1 MDETRVRMKPESGKE
16 KLLMETVGKSFTR
29 VDARGKVT
37 GEAKYTNDLM
47 PKDALWAK
55 VVRST
60 IANGVVK
67 AIDISEAEKVP
78 GVVKIVTC
86 FDVPDIQFPTAG
98 HPWSVEAAHQDVP
111 DRKLL
116 NTRVRQWG
124 DEIAAVVAK
133 DNVAAE
139 RAARLIK
146 VEYEEYEP
154 IVTIEEALA
163 EGATPLHPDIRK
175 DNIFIHTSFRTSPD
189 FDYDKAK
196 KRAIEEY
203 GEENLIEVSETLRTP
218 RISHCHI
225 EVCTSW
231 AYVDTNGKVT
241 VVASTQIP
249 HIMRRVIAQALG
261 WPVGKVRVIKP
272 YIGGGFGNKQDV
284 IDEPLNAYLSIVCG
298 GRCVC
303 LELSREECVSQT
315 RTRHACKGVLRG
327 LATKDGKLLARE
339 GDIYTN
345 KGAYASHGHAITAGI
360 TTNFKDI
367 MHDEYGCRSD
377 GYSVYTSSA
386 VAGAMRAYG
395 VPQAAFL
402 ADCLTDDLCAK
413 GGFDPL
419 KFRMDNCVP
428 PGFVASNGIT
438 YYSYSLKEC
447 MKRGAEFIHWDEK
460 RREYA
465 NQTGPVRHGVG
476 MSIFMY
482 KVGVYPISLETSS
495 ARMILNQDG
504 SIQVEL
510 SATEIGQ
517 GADTVFSQMAAETT
531 GITMDKVYIIS
542 TQDTDVA
549 PFDTGAYASRQSFVT
564 GKAVK
569 KCALEL
575 RARILDYAS
584 YMLGRPAEELMIW
597 QNNICEKIHTGD
609 AAERTLH
616 GDGTLQGDGPE
627 ASACAAGTGTG
638 NQAAGEAAENSAEAN
653 ARKLAFG
660 GSYIDNTR
668 NDGSKGESAKYSA
681 WLDGEVKEYDIHDL
695 PNGEAA
701 ILRDTGVEKDVKPG
715 KVLLSMQELAM
726 NAFYSL
732 DRSEHITAEVTNHC
746 KENTFAS
753 GCCFVDLEVDMP
765 LGKVKINNIINVHD
779 SGTLLNPKLAEAQ
792 VHGGM
797 SMGIGYALTE
807 ELLYDKTGRP
817 LNANLLDFKIPTA
830 MDVPELHVEF
840 LEMDDPMGP
849 YGNKALGEP
858 PAIPVA
864 PAIRNA
870 ILNATGVSMK
880 EIPMTQ
886 QKLVAAFQEAG
897 LI

>member
-1 MDETRVRMKPESGKE
+1 MEGKPC
-16 KLLMETVGKSFTR
+16 METVGKSFTR

-37 GEAKYTNDLM
+37 GEAKYSNDLM
-47 PKDALWAK
+47 PKDCLQAK
-55 VVRST
+55 IVRSE
-60 IANGVVK
+60 IANGLVK
-67 AIDISEAEKVP
+67 SIDISEAEKVP

-116 NTRVRQWG
+116 NARVRQWG
-124 DEIAAVVAK
+124 DEIAAVVAT

-139 RAARLIK
+139 RAARLVK
-146 VEYEEYEP
+146 VVYEEYDP
-154 IVTIEEALA
+154 IPTIEEALA
-163 EGATPLHPDIRK
+163 PGATPLHPDIRK
-175 DNIFIHTSFRTSPD
+175 DNIFVHTSFRTSPD

-196 KRAIEEY
+196 ERAIEEY
-203 GEENLIEVSETLRTP
+203 GEENLIEVEGTYRTP

-241 VVASTQIP
+241 VISSTQIP
-249 HIMRRVIAQALG
+249 HITRRVISQALG
-261 WPVGKVRVIKP
+261 WPVGRVRVIKP

-284 IDEPLNAYLSIVCG
+284 LQEPLNAFLSIACG

-303 LELSREECVSQT
+303 LELSREECISQT
-315 RTRHACKGVLRG
+315 RTRHAAKGVLRG

-367 MHDEYGCRSD
+367 MHDAYGCRSD
-377 GYSVYTSSA
+377 GYSVYTTSA
-386 VAGAMRAYG
+386 VSGAMRAYG
-395 VPQAAFL
+395 VPQAAFF
-402 ADCLTDDLCAK
+402 ADSLTDDICYK

-465 NQTGPVRHGVG
+465 NQTGPVRRGVG
-476 MSIFMY
+476 MGIFMY
-482 KVGVYPISLETSS
+482 KVGVHPISLETSS

-517 GADTVFSQMAAETT
+517 GADTVFSQMASETT
-531 GITMDKVYIIS
+531 GITMDNVYIIS

-584 YMLGRPAEELMIW
+584 YMLDRPAEELMIW
-597 QNNICEKIHTGD
+597 QNNICEKIHTGTE
-609 AAERTLH
+609 AQAHARSE
-616 GDGTLQGDGPE
+616 GADGNPAVQNT
-627 ASACAAGTGTG
+627 
-638 NQAAGEAAENSAEAN
+638 
-653 ARKLAFG
+653 RKLALG
-660 GSYIDNTR
+660 GSYIDNSR
-668 NDGSKGESAKYSA
+668 NDGSAGESAKYSA

-715 KVLLSMQELAM
+715 KVLLSMKDLAM

-807 ELLYDKTGRP
+807 ELLYNDQGRP

-830 MDVPELHVEF
+830 MDCPDYHVEF

-870 ILNATGVSMK
+870 ILHATGVSMK

-886 QKLVAAFQEAG
+886 QKLVAAFKEAG

>member
-1 MDETRVRMKPESGKE
+1 
-16 KLLMETVGKSFTR
+16 METVGKSFTR

-37 GEAKYTNDLM
+37 GEAKYSNDLM
-47 PKDALWAK
+47 PKDCLQAK
-55 VVRST
+55 IVRST
-60 IANGVVK
+60 IANGRVT
-67 AIDISEAEKVP
+67 AIDISEAQKVP

-116 NTRVRQWG
+116 NARVRQWG
-124 DEIAAVVAK
+124 DEIAAVVAT

-139 RAARLIK
+139 RAARLVK
-146 VEYEEYEP
+146 VEYEEYDP
-154 IVTIEEALA
+154 IPTIEEALA
-163 EGATPLHPDIRK
+163 PGATPLHPDIRK
-175 DNIFIHTSFRTSPD
+175 DNIFVHTSFKTSPD
-189 FDYDKAK
+189 FDYEKAK
-196 KRAIEEY
+196 QQAIEEY
-203 GEENLIEVSETLRTP
+203 GEENLIEVEGTYRTP

-241 VVASTQIP
+241 VISSTQIP
-249 HIMRRVIAQALG
+249 HITRRVISQALG
-261 WPVGKVRVIKP
+261 WPVGRVRVIKP

-284 IDEPLNAYLSIVCG
+284 LQEPLNAFLSIACG

-303 LELSREECVSQT
+303 LELSREECISQT
-315 RTRHACKGVLRG
+315 RTRHAAKGVLRG

-345 KGAYASHGHAITAGI
+345 KGAYASHGHAITAGM

-367 MHDEYGCRSD
+367 MHDAYGCRAD
-377 GYSVYTSSA
+377 GYSVYTTSA
-386 VAGAMRAYG
+386 VSGAMRAYG
-395 VPQAAFL
+395 VPQAAFF
-402 ADCLTDDLCAK
+402 ADSLTDDICYK

-419 KFRMDNCVP
+419 KFRMENCVP

-460 RREYA
+460 RKEYA
-465 NQTGPVRHGVG
+465 NQTGPVRRGVG
-476 MSIFMY
+476 MGIFMY

-517 GADTVFSQMAAETT
+517 GADTVFSQMASETT
-531 GITMDKVYIIS
+531 GITMDNVYIIS

-584 YMLGRPAEELMIW
+584 YMLDRPAEELMIW
-597 QNNICEKIHTGD
+597 QNNICEKIHTQPKTKTCVRPEG
-609 AAERTLH
+609 AQEKPAE
-616 GDGTLQGDGPE
+616 Q
-627 ASACAAGTGTG
+627 
-638 NQAAGEAAENSAEAN
+638 N

-660 GSYIDNTR
+660 GAYIDNSQ
-668 NDGSKGESAKYSA
+668 NDGSAGESVKYSV
-681 WLDGEVKEYDIHDL
+681 WLDGAVKEYDIHDL

-715 KVLLSMQELAM
+715 KVLLSMKDLAM

-807 ELLYDKTGRP
+807 ELLYNDQGRP

-830 MDVPELHVEF
+830 MDCPDYHVEF

-870 ILNATGVSMK
+870 ILHATGVSMK

-886 QKLVAAFQEAG
+886 QKLVAAFKEAG

>member
-1 MDETRVRMKPESGKE
+1 MEGKPC
-16 KLLMETVGKSFTR
+16 METVGKSFTR

-37 GEAKYTNDLM
+37 GEAKYSNDLM
-47 PKDALWAK
+47 PKDCLQAK
-55 VVRST
+55 IVRSE
-60 IANGVVK
+60 IANGLVK
-67 AIDISEAEKVP
+67 SIDISEAEKVP

-116 NTRVRQWG
+116 NARVRQWG
-124 DEIAAVVAK
+124 DEIAAVVAT

-139 RAARLIK
+139 RAARLVK
-146 VEYEEYEP
+146 VVYEEYDP
-154 IVTIEEALA
+154 IPTIEEALA
-163 EGATPLHPDIRK
+163 PGATPLHPDIRK
-175 DNIFIHTSFRTSPD
+175 DNIFVHTSFRTSPD

-196 KRAIEEY
+196 ERAIEEY
-203 GEENLIEVSETLRTP
+203 GEENLIEVEGTYRTP

-241 VVASTQIP
+241 VISSTQIP
-249 HIMRRVIAQALG
+249 HITRRVISQALG
-261 WPVGKVRVIKP
+261 WPVGRVRVIKP

-284 IDEPLNAYLSIVCG
+284 LQEPLNAFLSIACG

-303 LELSREECVSQT
+303 LELSREECISQT
-315 RTRHACKGVLRG
+315 RTRHAAKGVLRG

-367 MHDEYGCRSD
+367 MHDAYGCRSD
-377 GYSVYTSSA
+377 GYSVYTTSA
-386 VAGAMRAYG
+386 VSGAMRAYG
-395 VPQAAFL
+395 VPQAAFF
-402 ADCLTDDLCAK
+402 ADSLTDDICYK

-465 NQTGPVRHGVG
+465 NQTGPVRRGVG
-476 MSIFMY
+476 MGIFMY
-482 KVGVYPISLETSS
+482 KVGVHPISLETSS

-517 GADTVFSQMAAETT
+517 GADTVFSQMASETT
-531 GITMDKVYIIS
+531 GITMDNVYIIS

-584 YMLGRPAEELMIW
+584 YMLERPAEELMIW
-597 QNNICEKIHTGD
+597 QNNICEKIHTQPKTKTCVRPEG
-609 AAERTLH
+609 AQEKPAE
-616 GDGTLQGDGPE
+616 Q
-627 ASACAAGTGTG
+627 
-638 NQAAGEAAENSAEAN
+638 N

-660 GSYIDNTR
+660 GAYIDNSQ
-668 NDGSKGESAKYSA
+668 NDGSAGESVKYSA
-681 WLDGEVKEYDIHDL
+681 WLDGAVKEYDIHDL

-701 ILRDTGVEKDVKPG
+701 ILRDTGVEKDIMPG
-715 KVLLSMQELAM
+715 KVLLSMKDLAM

-807 ELLYDKTGRP
+807 ELLYNEKGRP

-830 MDVPELHVEF
+830 MDCPDYHVEF

-870 ILNATGVSMK
+870 ILHATGVSMK

-886 QKLVAAFQEAG
+886 QKLVAAFKEAG

>member
-1 MDETRVRMKPESGKE
+1 
-16 KLLMETVGKSFTR
+16 METVGKSFTR

-37 GEAKYTNDLM
+37 GEAKYSNDLM
-47 PKDALWAK
+47 PKDCLQAK
-55 VVRST
+55 IVRSE
-60 IANGVVK
+60 IANGLVK
-67 AIDISEAEKVP
+67 SIDISEAEKVP

-116 NTRVRQWG
+116 NARVRQWG
-124 DEIAAVVAK
+124 DEIAAVVAT

-139 RAARLIK
+139 RAARLVK
-146 VEYEEYEP
+146 VEYEEYDP
-154 IVTIEEALA
+154 IPTIEEALA
-163 EGATPLHPDIRK
+163 PGATPLHPDIRK
-175 DNIFIHTSFRTSPD
+175 DNIFVHTSFKTSPD
-189 FDYDKAK
+189 FDYEKAK
-196 KRAIEEY
+196 QQAIEEY
-203 GEENLIEVSETLRTP
+203 GEENLIEVEGTYRTP

-241 VVASTQIP
+241 VISSTQIP
-249 HIMRRVIAQALG
+249 HITRRVISQALG
-261 WPVGKVRVIKP
+261 WPVGRVRVIKP

-284 IDEPLNAYLSIVCG
+284 LQEPLNAFLSIACG

-303 LELSREECVSQT
+303 LELSREECISQT
-315 RTRHACKGVLRG
+315 RTRHAAKGVLRG

-345 KGAYASHGHAITAGI
+345 KGAYASHGHAITAGM

-367 MHDEYGCRSD
+367 MHDAYGCRAD
-377 GYSVYTSSA
+377 GYSVYTTSA
-386 VAGAMRAYG
+386 VSGAMRAYG
-395 VPQAAFL
+395 VPQAAFF
-402 ADCLTDDLCAK
+402 ADSLTDDICYK

-419 KFRMDNCVP
+419 KFRMENCVP

-460 RREYA
+460 RKEYA
-465 NQTGPVRHGVG
+465 NQTGPVRRGVG
-476 MSIFMY
+476 MGIFMY

-517 GADTVFSQMAAETT
+517 GADTVFSQMASETT
-531 GITMDKVYIIS
+531 GITMDNVYIIS

-584 YMLGRPAEELMIW
+584 YMLDRPAEELMIW
-597 QNNICEKIHTGD
+597 QNNICEKIHTQPKTKTCVRPEGTQEKP
-609 AAERTLH
+609 AE
-616 GDGTLQGDGPE
+616 Q
-627 ASACAAGTGTG
+627 
-638 NQAAGEAAENSAEAN
+638 N

-660 GSYIDNTR
+660 GAYIDNSQ
-668 NDGSKGESAKYSA
+668 NDGSAGESAKYSA
-681 WLDGEVKEYDIHDL
+681 WLDGAVKEYDIHDL

-701 ILRDTGVEKDVKPG
+701 ILRDTGVEKDIIPG
-715 KVLLSMQELAM
+715 KVLLSMKDLAM

-807 ELLYDKTGRP
+807 ELLYNDQGRP

-830 MDVPELHVEF
+830 MDCPDYHVEF

-870 ILNATGVSMK
+870 ILHATGVSMK

-886 QKLVAAFQEAG
+886 QKLVAAFKEAG

>member
-1 MDETRVRMKPESGKE
+1 
-16 KLLMETVGKSFTR
+16 METVGKSFVR

-37 GEAKYTNDLM
+37 GEAKYSNDLV
-47 PKDALWAK
+47 PKDCLQAK
-55 VVRST
+55 IVRST
-60 IANGVVK
+60 IANGRVT
-67 AIDISEAEKVP
+67 AIDISEAQKVP

-116 NTRVRQWG
+116 NARVRQWG
-124 DEIAAVVAK
+124 DEIAAVVAT

-139 RAARLIK
+139 RAARLVK
-146 VEYEEYEP
+146 VEYEEYDP
-154 IVTIEEALA
+154 IPTIEEALA
-163 EGATPLHPDIRK
+163 PGATPLHPDIRK
-175 DNIFIHTSFRTSPD
+175 DNIFVHTSFKTSPN
-189 FDYDKAK
+189 FDYEKAK
-196 KRAIEEY
+196 QQAIEEY
-203 GEENLIEVSETLRTP
+203 GEENLIEVEGTYRTP

-241 VVASTQIP
+241 VISSTQIP
-249 HIMRRVIAQALG
+249 HITRRVISQALG
-261 WPVGKVRVIKP
+261 WPVGRVRVIKP

-284 IDEPLNAYLSIVCG
+284 LQEPLNAFLSIACG

-303 LELSREECVSQT
+303 LELSREECISQT
-315 RTRHACKGVLRG
+315 RTRHAAKGVLRG

-345 KGAYASHGHAITAGI
+345 KGAYASHGHAITAGM

-367 MHDEYGCRSD
+367 MHDAYGCRAD
-377 GYSVYTSSA
+377 GYSVYTTSA
-386 VAGAMRAYG
+386 VSGAMRAYG
-395 VPQAAFL
+395 VPQAAFF
-402 ADCLTDDLCAK
+402 ADSLTDDICYK

-419 KFRMDNCVP
+419 KFRMENCVP

-460 RREYA
+460 RKEYA
-465 NQTGPVRHGVG
+465 NQTGPVRRGVG
-476 MSIFMY
+476 MGIFMY

-504 SIQVEL
+504 SIQVKL

-517 GADTVFSQMAAETT
+517 GADTVFSQMASETT
-531 GITMDKVYIIS
+531 GITMDNVYIIS

-569 KCALEL
+569 KGALEL

-584 YMLGRPAEELMIW
+584 YMLDRPAEELMIW
-597 QNNICEKIHTGD
+597 QNNICEKIHTQPKTKTCVRPEGTQEKP
-609 AAERTLH
+609 AE
-616 GDGTLQGDGPE
+616 Q
-627 ASACAAGTGTG
+627 
-638 NQAAGEAAENSAEAN
+638 N

-660 GSYIDNTR
+660 GAYIDNSQ
-668 NDGSKGESAKYSA
+668 NDGSAGESVKYSA
-681 WLDGEVKEYDIHDL
+681 WLDGAVKEYDIHDL

-701 ILRDTGVEKDVKPG
+701 ILRDTGVEKDIIPG
-715 KVLLSMQELAM
+715 KVLLSMKDLAM

-807 ELLYDKTGRP
+807 ELLYNEKGRP

-830 MDVPELHVEF
+830 MDCPDYHVEF

-870 ILNATGVSMK
+870 ILHATGVSMK

-886 QKLVAAFQEAG
+886 QKLVAAFKEAG

>member
-1 MDETRVRMKPESGKE
+1 
-16 KLLMETVGKSFTR
+16 METVGKSFTR

-37 GEAKYTNDLM
+37 GEAKYSNDLM
-47 PKDALWAK
+47 PKDCLQAK
-55 VVRST
+55 IVRSE
-60 IANGVVK
+60 IANGLVK
-67 AIDISEAEKVP
+67 SIDISEAEKVP

-111 DRKLL
+111 DRKLI
-116 NTRVRQWG
+116 NARVRQWG
-124 DEIAAVVAK
+124 DEIAAVVAT

-139 RAARLIK
+139 RAARLVK
-146 VEYEEYEP
+146 VVYEEYDP
-154 IVTIEEALA
+154 IPTIEEALA
-163 EGATPLHPDIRK
+163 PGATPLHPDIRK
-175 DNIFIHTSFRTSPD
+175 DNIFVHTSFRTSPD

-196 KRAIEEY
+196 ERAIEEY
-203 GEENLIEVSETLRTP
+203 GEENLIEVEGTYRTP

-241 VVASTQIP
+241 VISSTQIP
-249 HIMRRVIAQALG
+249 HITRRVISQALG
-261 WPVGKVRVIKP
+261 WPVGRVRVIKP

-284 IDEPLNAYLSIVCG
+284 LQEPLNAFLSIACG

-303 LELSREECVSQT
+303 LELSREECISQT
-315 RTRHACKGVLRG
+315 RTRHAAKGVLRG

-367 MHDEYGCRSD
+367 MHDAYGCRSD
-377 GYSVYTSSA
+377 GYSVYTTSA
-386 VAGAMRAYG
+386 VSGAMRAYG
-395 VPQAAFL
+395 VPQAAFF
-402 ADCLTDDLCAK
+402 ADSLTDDICYK

-465 NQTGPVRHGVG
+465 NQTGPVRRGVG
-476 MSIFMY
+476 MGIFMY
-482 KVGVYPISLETSS
+482 KVGVHPISLETSS

-517 GADTVFSQMAAETT
+517 GADTVFSQMASETT
-531 GITMDKVYIIS
+531 GITMDNVYIIS

-584 YMLGRPAEELMIW
+584 YMLERPAEELMIW
-597 QNNICEKIHTGD
+597 QNNICEKIHTQPKTKTCVRPEG
-609 AAERTLH
+609 AQEKPAE
-616 GDGTLQGDGPE
+616 Q
-627 ASACAAGTGTG
+627 
-638 NQAAGEAAENSAEAN
+638 N

-660 GSYIDNTR
+660 GAYIDNSQ
-668 NDGSKGESAKYSA
+668 NDGSAGESVKYSA
-681 WLDGEVKEYDIHDL
+681 WLDGAVKEYDIHDL

-701 ILRDTGVEKDVKPG
+701 ILRDTGVEKDIMPG
-715 KVLLSMQELAM
+715 KVLLSMKDLAM

-807 ELLYDKTGRP
+807 ELLYNEKGRP

-830 MDVPELHVEF
+830 MDCPDYHVEF

-870 ILNATGVSMK
+870 ILHATGVSMK

-886 QKLVAAFQEAG
+886 QKLVAAFKEAG

>member
-1 MDETRVRMKPESGKE
+1 MEGKPC
-16 KLLMETVGKSFTR
+16 METVGKSFTR

-37 GEAKYTNDLM
+37 GEAKYSNDLM
-47 PKDALWAK
+47 PKDCLQAK
-55 VVRST
+55 IVRSE
-60 IANGVVK
+60 IANGLVK
-67 AIDISEAEKVP
+67 SIDISEAEKVP

-98 HPWSVEAAHQDVP
+98 HPWSVEAANQDVP

-116 NTRVRQWG
+116 NARVRQWG
-124 DEIAAVVAK
+124 DEIAAVVAT
-133 DNVAAE
+133 DNVAAG
-139 RAARLIK
+139 RAARLVK
-146 VEYEEYEP
+146 VVYEEYDP
-154 IVTIEEALA
+154 IPTIEEALA
-163 EGATPLHPDIRK
+163 PGATPLHPDIRK
-175 DNIFIHTSFRTSPD
+175 DNIFVHTSFRTSPD

-196 KRAIEEY
+196 ERAIEEY
-203 GEENLIEVSETLRTP
+203 GEENLIEVEGTYRTP

-241 VVASTQIP
+241 VISSTQIP
-249 HIMRRVIAQALG
+249 HITRRVISQALG
-261 WPVGKVRVIKP
+261 WPVGRVRVIKP

-284 IDEPLNAYLSIVCG
+284 LQEPLNAFLSIACG

-303 LELSREECVSQT
+303 LELSREECISQT
-315 RTRHACKGVLRG
+315 RTRHAAKGVLRG

-367 MHDEYGCRSD
+367 MHDAYGCRSD
-377 GYSVYTSSA
+377 GYSVYTTSA
-386 VAGAMRAYG
+386 VSGAMRAYG
-395 VPQAAFL
+395 VPQAAFF
-402 ADCLTDDLCAK
+402 ADSLTDDICYK

-465 NQTGPVRHGVG
+465 NQTGPVRRGVG
-476 MSIFMY
+476 MGIFMY
-482 KVGVYPISLETSS
+482 KVGVHPISLETSS

-517 GADTVFSQMAAETT
+517 GADTVFSQMASETT
-531 GITMDKVYIIS
+531 GITMDNVYIIS

-584 YMLGRPAEELMIW
+584 YMLERPAEELMIW
-597 QNNICEKIHTGD
+597 QNNICEKIHTQPKTKTCVRPEG
-609 AAERTLH
+609 AQEKPAE
-616 GDGTLQGDGPE
+616 Q
-627 ASACAAGTGTG
+627 
-638 NQAAGEAAENSAEAN
+638 N

-660 GSYIDNTR
+660 GAYIDNSQ
-668 NDGSKGESAKYSA
+668 NDGSAGESAKYSA
-681 WLDGEVKEYDIHDL
+681 WLDGAVKEYDIHDL

-701 ILRDTGVEKDVKPG
+701 ILRDTGVEKDIMPG
-715 KVLLSMQELAM
+715 KVLLSMKDLAM

-807 ELLYDKTGRP
+807 ELLYNEKGRP

-830 MDVPELHVEF
+830 MDCPDYHVEF

-870 ILNATGVSMK
+870 ILHATGVSMK

-886 QKLVAAFQEAG
+886 QKLVAAFKEAG

>member
-1 MDETRVRMKPESGKE
+1 
-16 KLLMETVGKSFTR
+16 METVGKSFTR

-37 GEAKYTNDLM
+37 GEAKYSNDLM
-47 PKDALWAK
+47 PKDCLQAK
-55 VVRST
+55 IVRSE
-60 IANGVVK
+60 IANGLVK
-67 AIDISEAEKVP
+67 SIDISEAEKVP

-116 NTRVRQWG
+116 NARVRQWG
-124 DEIAAVVAK
+124 DEIAAVVAT

-139 RAARLIK
+139 RAARLVK
-146 VEYEEYEP
+146 VVYEEYDP
-154 IVTIEEALA
+154 IPTIEEALA
-163 EGATPLHPDIRK
+163 PGATPLHPDIRK
-175 DNIFIHTSFRTSPD
+175 DNIFVHTSFRTSPD

-196 KRAIEEY
+196 ERAIEEY
-203 GEENLIEVSETLRTP
+203 GEENLIEVEGTYRTP

-241 VVASTQIP
+241 VISSTQIP
-249 HIMRRVIAQALG
+249 HITRRVISQALG
-261 WPVGKVRVIKP
+261 WPGGRVRVIKP

-284 IDEPLNAYLSIVCG
+284 LQEPLNAFLSIACG

-303 LELSREECVSQT
+303 LELSREECISQT
-315 RTRHACKGVLRG
+315 RTRHAAKGVLRG

-367 MHDEYGCRSD
+367 MHDAYGCRSD
-377 GYSVYTSSA
+377 GYSVYTTSA
-386 VAGAMRAYG
+386 VSGAMRAYG
-395 VPQAAFL
+395 VPQAAFF
-402 ADCLTDDLCAK
+402 ADSLTDDICYK

-465 NQTGPVRHGVG
+465 NQTGPVRRGVG
-476 MSIFMY
+476 MGIFMY
-482 KVGVYPISLETSS
+482 KVGVHPISLETSS

-517 GADTVFSQMAAETT
+517 GADTVFSQMASETT
-531 GITMDKVYIIS
+531 GITMDNVYIIS

-584 YMLGRPAEELMIW
+584 YMLERPAEELMIW
-597 QNNICEKIHTGD
+597 QNNICEKIHTQPKTKTCVRPEG
-609 AAERTLH
+609 AQEKPAE
-616 GDGTLQGDGPE
+616 Q
-627 ASACAAGTGTG
+627 
-638 NQAAGEAAENSAEAN
+638 N

-660 GSYIDNTR
+660 GAYIDNSQ
-668 NDGSKGESAKYSA
+668 NDGSAGESAKYSA
-681 WLDGEVKEYDIHDL
+681 WLDGAVKEYDIHDL

-701 ILRDTGVEKDVKPG
+701 ILRDTGVEKDIMPG
-715 KVLLSMQELAM
+715 KVLLSMKDLAM

-807 ELLYDKTGRP
+807 ELLYNEKGRP

-830 MDVPELHVEF
+830 MDCPDYHVEF

-870 ILNATGVSMK
+870 ILHATGVSMK

-886 QKLVAAFQEAG
+886 QKLVAAFKEAG

>member
-1 MDETRVRMKPESGKE
+1 
-16 KLLMETVGKSFTR
+16 METVGKSITR

-37 GEAKYTNDLM
+37 GEAKYTNDLI

-67 AIDISEAEKVP
+67 SIDTSEAEKVP
-78 GVVKIVTC
+78 GVVRIVTC

-124 DEIAAVVAK
+124 DEIAAIVAV
-133 DNVAAE
+133 DNVAAQ
-139 RAARLIK
+139 RAERLIK

-154 IVTIEEALA
+154 IVTVEEALA
-163 EGATPLHPDIRK
+163 PGATPLHPDIRK
-175 DNIFIHTSFRTSPD
+175 DNIFVHSSMKTSPD

-196 KRAIEEY
+196 ERAVAEY
-203 GEENLIEVSETLRTP
+203 GEENLIEVSDTYRTP

-284 IDEPLNAYLSIVCG
+284 LDEPLNAYLSIVCG

-315 RTRHACKGVLRG
+315 RTRHACKGVLRA

-345 KGAYASHGHAITAGI
+345 KGAYASHGHAITAGTATI
-360 TTNFKDI
+360 FKDI
-367 MHDEYGCRSD
+367 MHEEYGCRSD

-386 VAGAMRAYG
+386 VSGAMRAYG
-395 VPQAAFL
+395 VPQAIFL
-402 ADCLTDDLCAK
+402 ADCLTDDICFK

-419 KFRMDNCVP
+419 KFRMDNCVR
-428 PGFVASNGIT
+428 PGFVAANGIT

-447 MKRGAEFIHWDEK
+447 MKRGAEYIHWDEK

-465 NQTGPVRHGVG
+465 NQSGPIRHGVG

-482 KVGVYPISLETSS
+482 KAGVHPISLETSS

-517 GADTVFSQMAAETT
+517 GADTVFSQMASETT
-531 GITMDKVYIIS
+531 GITIDKVYIIS

-575 RARILDYAS
+575 RARILDYAA
-584 YMLGRPAEELMIW
+584 YMLDRPAGELMIW

-609 AAERTLH
+609 EAPSLS
-616 GDGTLQGDGPE
+616 PE
-627 ASACAAGTGTG
+627 GRQTDNPAVL
-638 NQAAGEAAENSAEAN
+638 N
-653 ARKLAFG
+653 ARKLALG
-660 GSYIDNTR
+660 GAYIDNTR
-668 NDGSKGESAKYSA
+668 NDGSKGESSKYTA
-681 WLDGEVKEYDIHDL
+681 WLDGDIKEYDIHDL

-715 KVLLSMQELAM
+715 KVLLSMQDLAM

-732 DRSEHITAEVTNHC
+732 DRSEHITAEVTNQC

-765 LGKVKINNIINVHD
+765 LGRVKVNNIINVHD

-797 SMGIGYALTE
+797 AMGLGYALTE
-807 ELLYDKTGRP
+807 ELLYNEKGRP

-830 MDVPELHVEF
+830 MDVPDLHVEF
-840 LEMDDPMGP
+840 LEMEDPMGP

-858 PAIPVA
+858 PVIPVA

>member
-1 MDETRVRMKPESGKE
+1 
-16 KLLMETVGKSFTR
+16 METVGKSFTR

-37 GEAKYTNDLM
+37 GEAKYSNDLM
-47 PKDALWAK
+47 PKDCLQAK
-55 VVRST
+55 IVRSE
-60 IANGVVK
+60 IANGLVK
-67 AIDISEAEKVP
+67 SIDISEAEKVP

-116 NTRVRQWG
+116 NARVRQWG
-124 DEIAAVVAK
+124 DEIAAVVAT

-139 RAARLIK
+139 RAARLVK
-146 VEYEEYEP
+146 VEYEEYDP
-154 IVTIEEALA
+154 IPTIEEALA
-163 EGATPLHPDIRK
+163 PGATPLHPDIRK
-175 DNIFIHTSFRTSPD
+175 DNIFVHTSFKTSPD
-189 FDYDKAK
+189 FDYEKAK
-196 KRAIEEY
+196 QQAIEEY
-203 GEENLIEVSETLRTP
+203 GEENLIEVEGTYRTP

-241 VVASTQIP
+241 VISSTQIP
-249 HIMRRVIAQALG
+249 HITRRVISQALG
-261 WPVGKVRVIKP
+261 WPVGRVRVIKP

-284 IDEPLNAYLSIVCG
+284 LQEPLNAFLSIACG

-303 LELSREECVSQT
+303 LELSREECISQT
-315 RTRHACKGVLRG
+315 RTRHAAKGVLRG

-345 KGAYASHGHAITAGI
+345 KGAYASHGHAITAGM

-367 MHDEYGCRSD
+367 MHDAYGCRAD
-377 GYSVYTSSA
+377 GYSVYTTSA
-386 VAGAMRAYG
+386 VSGAMRAYG
-395 VPQAAFL
+395 VPQAAFF
-402 ADCLTDDLCAK
+402 ADSLTDDICYK

-419 KFRMDNCVP
+419 KFRMENCVP

-460 RREYA
+460 RKEYA
-465 NQTGPVRHGVG
+465 NQTGPVRRGVG
-476 MSIFMY
+476 MGIFMY

-517 GADTVFSQMAAETT
+517 GADTVFSQMASETT
-531 GITMDKVYIIS
+531 GITMDNVYIIS

-584 YMLGRPAEELMIW
+584 YMLDRPAEELMIW
-597 QNNICEKIHTGD
+597 QNNICEKIHTQPKTKTCVRPEGTQEKP
-609 AAERTLH
+609 AE
-616 GDGTLQGDGPE
+616 Q
-627 ASACAAGTGTG
+627 
-638 NQAAGEAAENSAEAN
+638 N

-660 GSYIDNTR
+660 GAYIDNSQ
-668 NDGSKGESAKYSA
+668 NDGSAGESVKYSA
-681 WLDGEVKEYDIHDL
+681 WLDGAVKEYDIHDL

-701 ILRDTGVEKDVKPG
+701 ILRDTGVEKDIIPG
-715 KVLLSMQELAM
+715 KVLLSMKDLAM

-807 ELLYDKTGRP
+807 ELLYNEKGRP

-830 MDVPELHVEF
+830 MDCPDYHVEF

-870 ILNATGVSMK
+870 ILHATGVSMK

-886 QKLVAAFQEAG
+886 QKLVAAFKEAG

>member
-1 MDETRVRMKPESGKE
+1 
-16 KLLMETVGKSFTR
+16 METVGKSYKR
-29 VDARGKVT
+29 VDAWGKVS
-37 GEAKYTNDLM
+37 GEAKYANDLM
-47 PKDALWAK
+47 PKDCLQAK

-60 IANGVVK
+60 IANGLVK
-67 AIDISEAEKVP
+67 SIDISEAQKVP
-78 GVVKIVTC
+78 GVVKILTC
-86 FDVPDIQFPTAG
+86 FDAPDIQFPTAG

-124 DEIAAVVAK
+124 DEIAAIVAE

-139 RAARLIK
+139 RAARLVK

-154 IVTIEEALA
+154 IVTVEQALA
-163 EGATPLHPDIRK
+163 PEATVLHPDIRK
-175 DNIFIHTSFRTSPD
+175 DNVFAHNSFKTSPD
-189 FDYDKAK
+189 YDYEEAK
-196 KRAIEEY
+196 KKAVEKY
-203 GEENLIEVSETLRTP
+203 GEENLIEVSETYRTP
-218 RISHCHI
+218 RISHCHL

-241 VVASTQIP
+241 VVSSTQIP
-249 HIMRRVIAQALG
+249 HIMRRVISQALG
-261 WPVGKVRVIKP
+261 WPVGKIRVIKP

-284 IDEPLNAYLSIVCG
+284 IDEPLNAWLSIQCG
-298 GRCVC
+298 GRPVC
-303 LELSREECVSQT
+303 LELSREECVAMT
-315 RTRHACKGVLRG
+315 RTRHACKGVVRG

-339 GDIYTN
+339 ADIYTN
-345 KGAYASHGHAITAGI
+345 KGAYASHGHAITSGI

-367 MHDEYGCRSD
+367 FHDEYGCRAD
-377 GYSVYTSSA
+377 GYSVYTTSA
-386 VAGAMRAYG
+386 VSGAMRAYG

-402 ADCLTDDLCAK
+402 ADSLADDLCYK

-428 PGFVASNGIT
+428 PGFVASTGIT
-438 YYSYSLKEC
+438 YYTYSLKEC
-447 MKRGAEFIHWDEK
+447 MRRGAEYIHWDEK

-465 NQTGPVRHGVG
+465 NQTGPVRRGVG
-476 MSIFMY
+476 MSFFMY

-517 GADTVFSQMAAETT
+517 GADTVFSQMAAETL
-531 GITMDKVYIIS
+531 GFTMDRVYIIS

-549 PFDTGAYASRQSFVT
+549 PFDTGAYASRQSFVS

-569 KCALEL
+569 KCALKM

-584 YMLGRPAEELMIW
+584 YMLERPAEELMIW
-597 QNNICEKIHTGD
+597 QNNICEKIHIPGGVKEEADPYADFLD
-609 AAERTLH
+609 A
-616 GDGTLQGDGPE
+616 G
-627 ASACAAGTGTG
+627 
-638 NQAAGEAAENSAEAN
+638 
-653 ARKLAFG
+653 
-660 GSYIDNTR
+660 
-668 NDGSKGESAKYSA
+668 
-681 WLDGEVKEYDIHDL
+681 VKEYDIHDL

-715 KVLLSMQELAM
+715 KVLLSMKELSE

-732 DRSEHITAEVTNHC
+732 DRSEHITAEVTSHC

-765 LGKVKINNIINVHD
+765 LGQVKVNNIVNVHD
-779 SGTLLNPKLAEAQ
+779 SGTLLNPQLAEAQ

-797 SMGIGYALTE
+797 AMGLGYGLTE
-807 ELLYDKTGRP
+807 ELLYNEQGRP
-817 LNANLLDFKIPTA
+817 LNDNLLDFKIPTA
-830 MDVPELHVEF
+830 MDVPNLHVEF
-840 LEMDDPMGP
+840 VQMDDPMGP

-870 ILNATGVSMK
+870 ILHATGVSMK

-886 QKLVAAFQEAG
+886 QKLVAAFKEAG

>member
-1 MDETRVRMKPESGKE
+1 
-16 KLLMETVGKSFTR
+16 METVGKSFKR
-29 VDARGKVT
+29 VDAWGKVT
-37 GEAKYTNDLM
+37 GEAKYTNDMM
-47 PKDALWAK
+47 PKDCLQAK
-55 VVRST
+55 IVRAT
-60 IANGVVK
+60 IANGLVK
-67 AIDISEAEKVP
+67 SMDISEAEKVP

-98 HPWSVEAAHQDVP
+98 HPWSVEPAHQDTP

-124 DEIAAVVAK
+124 DEIAAVVAV

-163 EGATPLHPDIRK
+163 PGATPLHPDIRK
-175 DNIFIHTSFRTSPD
+175 DNVFVHSSFKTSPD
-189 FDYDKAK
+189 FDYEEAK
-196 KRAIEEY
+196 KRAIAEY
-203 GEENLIEVSETLRTP
+203 GEENLIEVSETYRTP
-218 RISHCHI
+218 RISHCHL

-249 HIMRRVIAQALG
+249 HIMRRVISQALG

-284 IDEPLNAYLSIVCG
+284 LDEPLNAYLTIACG
-298 GRCVC
+298 GRPVC
-303 LELSREECVSQT
+303 LELSREECISMT
-315 RTRHACKGVLRG
+315 RTRHAAKGVIRG

-345 KGAYASHGHAITAGI
+345 KGAYASHGHAVTGGMV
-360 TTNFKDI
+360 TNFKDI
-367 MHDEYGCRSD
+367 LHDEYGCRAD
-377 GYSVYTSSA
+377 GISVYTSSA
-386 VAGAMRAYG
+386 VSGAMRAYG
-395 VPQAAFL
+395 VPQGAFF
-402 ADCLTDDLCAK
+402 ADALVDDICHK

-419 KFRMDNCVP
+419 KFRMDNCVR
-428 PGFVASNGIT
+428 PGFVAANGIT

-447 MKRGAEFIHWDEK
+447 MRRGAEAIHWDEK

-465 NQTGPVRHGVG
+465 NQTGPVRRGVG
-476 MSIFMY
+476 MGIFMY
-482 KVGVYPISLETSS
+482 KVGVHPISLETSS

-517 GADTVFSQMAAETT
+517 GADTVFSQMASETT
-531 GITMDKVYIIS
+531 GITMDRVYIIS

-584 YMLGRPAEELMIW
+584 YMLDRPADELMIW
-597 QNNICEKIHTGD
+597 QNNICEKIHT
-609 AAERTLH
+609 AE
-616 GDGTLQGDGPE
+616 PVVKE
-627 ASACAAGTGTG
+627 SADR
-638 NQAAGEAAENSAEAN
+638 EKKPAELLKE
-653 ARKLAFG
+653 KLALNG
-660 GSYIDNTR
+660 AYIDNSR
-668 NDGSKGESAKYSA
+668 NDGSKGESAQYA
-681 WLDGEVKEYDIHDL
+681 DFLDGDIKEYDIHDL

-715 KVLLSMQELAM
+715 KVLLSMQDLAM

-732 DRSEHITAEVTNHC
+732 DRSEHITAEVTSHC

-753 GCCFVDLEVDMP
+753 GCAFVDLEVDMP
-765 LGKVKINNIINVHD
+765 LGKVKINKLVNVHD
-779 SGTLLNPKLAEAQ
+779 SGTLLNPQLAEAQ

-797 SMGIGYALTE
+797 AMGLGYALTE
-807 ELLYDKTGRP
+807 ELLYDAKGKP
-817 LNANLLDFKIPTA
+817 LNSNLLDFKIPTA
-830 MDVPELHVEF
+830 MDVPDLDVIF
-840 LEMDDPMGP
+840 LQMDDPMGP

-858 PAIPVA
+858 PVIPIA

-870 ILNATGVSMK
+870 ILHATGVSMK

-886 QKLVAAFQEAG
+886 QKLVAAFKEAN

>member
-1 MDETRVRMKPESGKE
+1 MRMES
-16 KLLMETVGKSFTR
+16 VGKSFKR

-47 PKDALWAK
+47 PKDCLQAK

-67 AIDISEAEKVP
+67 SIDISEAEKVP

-124 DEIAAVVAK
+124 DEIAAVVAV

-139 RAARLIK
+139 RAARLVR
-146 VEYEEYEP
+146 VEYEEYDP
-154 IVTIEEALA
+154 IVTVEEALA
-163 EGATPLHPDIRK
+163 PGATPLHPDIRK
-175 DNIFIHTSFRTSPD
+175 DNVFAHTSFKTSPD
-189 FDYDKAK
+189 FDYEKAK
-196 KRAIEEY
+196 ERAIEEY
-203 GEENLIEVSETLRTP
+203 GEENLIEISDVYRTP

-284 IDEPLNAYLSIVCG
+284 LDEPLNAYLSILCG

-315 RTRHACKGVLRG
+315 RTRHACKGVLKG
-327 LATKDGKLLARE
+327 LATKDGRLLARD
-339 GDIYTN
+339 GVLYTN
-345 KGAYASHGHAITAGI
+345 KGAYASHGHSVTAGTATI
-360 TTNFKDI
+360 FKDI
-367 MHDEYGCRSD
+367 MHEEYGCRSEA
-377 GYSVYTSSA
+377 YSVYTTSA
-386 VAGAMRAYG
+386 VSGAMRAYG
-395 VPQAAFL
+395 VPQAIFL
-402 ADCLTDDLCAK
+402 ADCLTDDICYR

-428 PGFVASNGIT
+428 PGFTASNGIT

-460 RREYA
+460 RKEYA

-517 GADTVFSQMAAETT
+517 GADTVFSQMASETT
-531 GITMDKVYIIS
+531 GITMDKVHIIS

-597 QNNICEKIHTGD
+597 QNNICEKIHTG
-609 AAERTLH
+609 
-616 GDGTLQGDGPE
+616 PV
-627 ASACAAGTGTG
+627 
-638 NQAAGEAAENSAEAN
+638 NSAAAPVLQDDGNAMVQN
-653 ARKLAFG
+653 ARKLALG
-660 GSYIDNTR
+660 GTYIDNSR

-701 ILRDTGVEKDVKPG
+701 ILRDTGVEKDIRPG
-715 KVLLSMQELAM
+715 EVLLSMQDLAM

-732 DRSEHITAEVTNHC
+732 ERSEHITAEVTNHC

-765 LGKVKINNIINVHD
+765 LGRVKINNIINVHD
-779 SGTLLNPKLAEAQ
+779 SGTLLNPELARAQ

-807 ELLYDKTGRP
+807 ELLYDKKGRP

-830 MDVPELHVEF
+830 MDMPELHVEF

-870 ILNATGVSMK
+870 ILHATGVSMK

-886 QKLVAAFQEAG
+886 QKLVAAFKEAG

>member
-1 MDETRVRMKPESGKE
+1 
-16 KLLMETVGKSFTR
+16 METVGKSFTR

-47 PKDALWAK
+47 PKDCLQAK

-60 IANGVVK
+60 IANGLVK
-67 AIDISEAEKVP
+67 SIDISEAEKVP

-124 DEIAAVVAK
+124 DEIAAVVAT

-139 RAARLIK
+139 RAARLVR
-146 VEYEEYEP
+146 VEYEEYDP
-154 IVTIEEALA
+154 IPTIEEALA
-163 EGATPLHPDIRK
+163 PGATPLHPDIRK
-175 DNIFIHTSFRTSPD
+175 DNIFVHTSFKTSPD

-196 KRAIEEY
+196 ERAVEEY
-203 GEENLIEVSETLRTP
+203 GEENLIEVEGTYRTP

-225 EVCTSW
+225 ELCTSW

-241 VVASTQIP
+241 VISSTQIP
-249 HIMRRVIAQALG
+249 HITRRVISQALG
-261 WPVGKVRVIKP
+261 WPVGRVRVIKP

-284 IDEPLNAYLSIVCG
+284 LDEPLNAYLSIVCG

-303 LELSREECVSQT
+303 LELSREECISQT
-315 RTRHACKGVLRG
+315 RTRHAAKGVLRA

-345 KGAYASHGHAITAGI
+345 KGAYASHGHAITGGI

-386 VAGAMRAYG
+386 VSGAMRAYG

-402 ADCLTDDLCAK
+402 ADALTDDICYK

-419 KFRMDNCVP
+419 KFRMENCVP

-465 NQTGPVRHGVG
+465 NQTGPVRRGVG

-517 GADTVFSQMAAETT
+517 GADTVFSQMASETT
-531 GITMDKVYIIS
+531 GITMDNVYIVS

-584 YMLGRPAEELMIW
+584 YMLGRDADELMIW
-597 QNNICEKIHTGD
+597 QNNICEKIHTQ
-609 AAERTLH
+609 
-616 GDGTLQGDGPE
+616 DGADTKAD
-627 ASACAAGTGTG
+627 ASAAAG
-638 NQAAGEAAENSAEAN
+638 GEENPAVLN

-660 GSYIDNTR
+660 GSYIDNSR
-668 NDGSKGESAKYSA
+668 NDGSAGESAKYSA
-681 WLDGEVKEYDIHDL
+681 WLDGKVKEYDIHDL

-715 KVLLSMQELAM
+715 EVLLSMKDLAM

-732 DRSEHITAEVTNHC
+732 DRSEHITAEVTNQC

-807 ELLYDKTGRP
+807 ELLYNEKGRP

-830 MDVPELHVEF
+830 MDCPDYHVEF

-870 ILNATGVSMK
+870 ILHATGVSMK

-886 QKLVAAFQEAG
+886 QKLVAAFKEAG

>member
-1 MDETRVRMKPESGKE
+1 
-16 KLLMETVGKSFTR
+16 METVGKSFKR
-29 VDARGKVT
+29 VDAWGKVT
-37 GEAKYTNDLM
+37 GEAKYTNDMM
-47 PKDALWAK
+47 PKDCLQAK
-55 VVRST
+55 IVRAT
-60 IANGVVK
+60 IANGLVK
-67 AIDISEAEKVP
+67 SMDISEAEKVP

-98 HPWSVEAAHQDVP
+98 HPWSVEPAHQDTP

-124 DEIAAVVAK
+124 DEIAAVVAV

-163 EGATPLHPDIRK
+163 PGATPLHPDIRK
-175 DNIFIHTSFRTSPD
+175 DNVFVHSSFKTSPD
-189 FDYDKAK
+189 FDYEEAK
-196 KRAIEEY
+196 KRAIAEY
-203 GEENLIEVSETLRTP
+203 GEENLIEVSETYRTP
-218 RISHCHI
+218 RISHCHL

-249 HIMRRVIAQALG
+249 HIMRRVISQALG

-284 IDEPLNAYLSIVCG
+284 LDEPLNAYLTIACG
-298 GRCVC
+298 GRPVC
-303 LELSREECVSQT
+303 LELSREECISMT
-315 RTRHACKGVLRG
+315 RTRHAAKGVVRG

-345 KGAYASHGHAITAGI
+345 KGAYASHGHAVTGGMV
-360 TTNFKDI
+360 TNFKDI
-367 MHDEYGCRSD
+367 LHDEYGCRAD
-377 GYSVYTSSA
+377 GISVYTSSA

-395 VPQAAFL
+395 VPQGAFF
-402 ADCLTDDLCAK
+402 ADALVDDICHK

-419 KFRMDNCVP
+419 KFRMDNCVR
-428 PGFVASNGIT
+428 PGFVAANGIT

-447 MKRGAEFIHWDEK
+447 MRRGAEAIHWDEK

-465 NQTGPVRHGVG
+465 NQTGPVRRGVG
-476 MSIFMY
+476 MGIFMY
-482 KVGVYPISLETSS
+482 KVGVHPISLETSS

-517 GADTVFSQMAAETT
+517 GADTVFSQMASETT
-531 GITMDKVYIIS
+531 GITMDRVYIIS

-584 YMLGRPAEELMIW
+584 YMLDRPADELMIW
-597 QNNICEKIHTGD
+597 QNNICEKIHT
-609 AAERTLH
+609 AE
-616 GDGTLQGDGPE
+616 PVVKE
-627 ASACAAGTGTG
+627 SADR
-638 NQAAGEAAENSAEAN
+638 EKKPAELLKE
-653 ARKLAFG
+653 KLALNG
-660 GSYIDNTR
+660 AYIDNSR
-668 NDGSKGESAKYSA
+668 NDGSKGESAKYSDF
-681 WLDGEVKEYDIHDL
+681 LDGDIKEYDIHDL

-715 KVLLSMQELAM
+715 KVLLSMQDLAM

-732 DRSEHITAEVTNHC
+732 DRSEHITAEVTSHC

-753 GCCFVDLEVDMP
+753 GCAFVDLEVDMP
-765 LGKVKINNIINVHD
+765 LGKVKINKLVNVHD
-779 SGTLLNPKLAEAQ
+779 SGTLLNPQLAEAQ

-797 SMGIGYALTE
+797 AMGLGYALTE
-807 ELLYDKTGRP
+807 ELLYDAKGKP
-817 LNANLLDFKIPTA
+817 LNSNLLDFKIPTA
-830 MDVPELHVEF
+830 MDVPDLDVIF
-840 LEMDDPMGP
+840 LQMDDPMGP

-858 PAIPVA
+858 PVIPIA

-870 ILNATGVSMK
+870 ILHATGVSMK

-886 QKLVAAFQEAG
+886 QKLVAAFKEAN

>member
-1 MDETRVRMKPESGKE
+1 
-16 KLLMETVGKSFTR
+16 METVGKSFVR

-37 GEAKYTNDLM
+37 GEAKYSNDLV
-47 PKDALWAK
+47 PKDCLQAK
-55 VVRST
+55 IVRST
-60 IANGVVK
+60 IANGRVT
-67 AIDISEAEKVP
+67 AIDISEAQKVP

-116 NTRVRQWG
+116 NARVRQWG
-124 DEIAAVVAK
+124 DEIAAVVAT

-139 RAARLIK
+139 RAARLVK
-146 VEYEEYEP
+146 VEYEEYDP
-154 IVTIEEALA
+154 IPTIEEALA
-163 EGATPLHPDIRK
+163 PGATPLHPDIRK
-175 DNIFIHTSFRTSPD
+175 DNIFVHTSFKTSPD
-189 FDYDKAK
+189 FDYEKAK
-196 KRAIEEY
+196 QQAIEEY
-203 GEENLIEVSETLRTP
+203 GEENLIEVEGTYRTP

-241 VVASTQIP
+241 VISSTQIP
-249 HIMRRVIAQALG
+249 HITRRVISQALG
-261 WPVGKVRVIKP
+261 WPVGRVRVIKP

-284 IDEPLNAYLSIVCG
+284 LQEPLNAFLSIACG

-303 LELSREECVSQT
+303 LELSREECISQT
-315 RTRHACKGVLRG
+315 RTRHAAKGVLRG

-345 KGAYASHGHAITAGI
+345 KGAYASHGHAITAGM

-367 MHDEYGCRSD
+367 MHDAYGCRAD
-377 GYSVYTSSA
+377 GYSVYTTSA
-386 VAGAMRAYG
+386 VSGAMRAYG
-395 VPQAAFL
+395 VPQAAFF
-402 ADCLTDDLCAK
+402 ADSLTDDICYK

-419 KFRMDNCVP
+419 KFRMENCVP

-460 RREYA
+460 RKEYA
-465 NQTGPVRHGVG
+465 NQTGPVRRGVG
-476 MSIFMY
+476 MGIFMY

-517 GADTVFSQMAAETT
+517 GADTVFSQMASETT
-531 GITMDKVYIIS
+531 GITMDNVYIIS

-584 YMLGRPAEELMIW
+584 YMLDRPAEELMIW
-597 QNNICEKIHTGD
+597 QNNICEKIHTGTE
-609 AAERTLH
+609 AQAHARSE
-616 GDGTLQGDGPE
+616 GADGNPAVQNT
-627 ASACAAGTGTG
+627 
-638 NQAAGEAAENSAEAN
+638 
-653 ARKLAFG
+653 RKLALG
-660 GSYIDNTR
+660 GSYIDNSR
-668 NDGSKGESAKYSA
+668 NDGSVGESAKYSA

-715 KVLLSMQELAM
+715 KVLLSMKDLAM

-807 ELLYDKTGRP
+807 ELLYNDQGRP

-830 MDVPELHVEF
+830 MDCPDYHVEF

-870 ILNATGVSMK
+870 ILHATGVSMK

-886 QKLVAAFQEAG
+886 QKLVAAFKEAG

>member
-1 MDETRVRMKPESGKE
+1 
-16 KLLMETVGKSFTR
+16 METVGKSFTR

-37 GEAKYTNDLM
+37 GEAKYSNDLM
-47 PKDALWAK
+47 PKDCLQAK
-55 VVRST
+55 IVRST
-60 IANGVVK
+60 IANGRVT
-67 AIDISEAEKVP
+67 AIDISEAQKVP

-116 NTRVRQWG
+116 NARVRQWG
-124 DEIAAVVAK
+124 DEIAAVVAT

-139 RAARLIK
+139 RAARLVK
-146 VEYEEYEP
+146 VEYEEYDP
-154 IVTIEEALA
+154 IPTIEEALA
-163 EGATPLHPDIRK
+163 PGATPLHPDIRK
-175 DNIFIHTSFRTSPD
+175 DNIFVHTSFKTSPD
-189 FDYDKAK
+189 FDYEKAK
-196 KRAIEEY
+196 QQAIEEY
-203 GEENLIEVSETLRTP
+203 GEENLIEVEGTYRTP

-241 VVASTQIP
+241 VISSTQIP
-249 HIMRRVIAQALG
+249 HITRRVISQALG
-261 WPVGKVRVIKP
+261 WPVGRVRVIKP

-284 IDEPLNAYLSIVCG
+284 LQEPLNAFLSIACG

-303 LELSREECVSQT
+303 LELSREECISQT
-315 RTRHACKGVLRG
+315 RTRHAAKGVLRG

-345 KGAYASHGHAITAGI
+345 KGAYASHGHAITAGM

-367 MHDEYGCRSD
+367 MHDAYGCRAD
-377 GYSVYTSSA
+377 GYSVYTTSA
-386 VAGAMRAYG
+386 VSGAMRAYG
-395 VPQAAFL
+395 VPQAAFF
-402 ADCLTDDLCAK
+402 ADSLTDDICYK

-419 KFRMDNCVP
+419 KFRMENCVP

-460 RREYA
+460 RKEYA
-465 NQTGPVRHGVG
+465 NQTGPVRRGVG
-476 MSIFMY
+476 MGIFMY

-517 GADTVFSQMAAETT
+517 GADTVFSQMASETT
-531 GITMDKVYIIS
+531 GITMDNVYIIS

-584 YMLGRPAEELMIW
+584 YMLDRPAEELMIW
-597 QNNICEKIHTGD
+597 QNNICEKIHTQPKTKTCVRPEG
-609 AAERTLH
+609 AQEKPAE
-616 GDGTLQGDGPE
+616 Q
-627 ASACAAGTGTG
+627 
-638 NQAAGEAAENSAEAN
+638 N

-660 GSYIDNTR
+660 GAYIDNSQ
-668 NDGSKGESAKYSA
+668 NDGSAGESVKYSA
-681 WLDGEVKEYDIHDL
+681 WLDGAVKEYDIHDL

-715 KVLLSMQELAM
+715 KVLLSMKDLAM

-807 ELLYDKTGRP
+807 ELLYNDQGRP

-830 MDVPELHVEF
+830 MDCPDYHVEF

-870 ILNATGVSMK
+870 ILHATGVSMK

-886 QKLVAAFQEAG
+886 QKLVAAFKEAG

>member
-1 MDETRVRMKPESGKE
+1 
-16 KLLMETVGKSFTR
+16 METVGKSFTR

-37 GEAKYTNDLM
+37 GEAKYSNDLM
-47 PKDALWAK
+47 PKDCLQAK
-55 VVRST
+55 IVRSE
-60 IANGVVK
+60 IANGLVK
-67 AIDISEAEKVP
+67 SIDISEAEKVP

-116 NTRVRQWG
+116 NARVRQWG
-124 DEIAAVVAK
+124 DEIAAVVAT

-139 RAARLIK
+139 RAARLVK
-146 VEYEEYEP
+146 VVYEEYDP
-154 IVTIEEALA
+154 IPTIEEALA
-163 EGATPLHPDIRK
+163 PGATPLHPDIRK
-175 DNIFIHTSFRTSPD
+175 DNIFVHTSFRTSPD

-196 KRAIEEY
+196 ERAIEEY
-203 GEENLIEVSETLRTP
+203 GEENLIEVEGTYRTP

-241 VVASTQIP
+241 VISSTQIP
-249 HIMRRVIAQALG
+249 HITRRVISQALG
-261 WPVGKVRVIKP
+261 WPVGRVRVIKP

-284 IDEPLNAYLSIVCG
+284 LQEPLNAFLSIACG

-303 LELSREECVSQT
+303 LELSREECISQT
-315 RTRHACKGVLRG
+315 RTRHAAKGVLRG

-367 MHDEYGCRSD
+367 MHDAYGCRSD
-377 GYSVYTSSA
+377 GYSVYTTSA
-386 VAGAMRAYG
+386 VSGAMRAYG
-395 VPQAAFL
+395 VPQAAFF
-402 ADCLTDDLCAK
+402 ADSLTDDICYK

-460 RREYA
+460 RKEYA
-465 NQTGPVRHGVG
+465 NQTGPVRRGVG
-476 MSIFMY
+476 MGIFMY

-517 GADTVFSQMAAETT
+517 GADTVFSQMASETT
-531 GITMDKVYIIS
+531 GITMDNVYIIS

-584 YMLGRPAEELMIW
+584 YMLERPAEELMIW
-597 QNNICEKIHTGD
+597 QNNICEKIHTQPKTKTCVRPEG
-609 AAERTLH
+609 AQEKPAE
-616 GDGTLQGDGPE
+616 Q
-627 ASACAAGTGTG
+627 
-638 NQAAGEAAENSAEAN
+638 N

-660 GSYIDNTR
+660 GAYIDNSQ
-668 NDGSKGESAKYSA
+668 NDGSAGESVKYSA
-681 WLDGEVKEYDIHDL
+681 WLDGAVKEYDIHDL

-701 ILRDTGVEKDVKPG
+701 ILRDTGVEKDIMPG
-715 KVLLSMQELAM
+715 KVLLSMKDLAM

-807 ELLYDKTGRP
+807 ELLYNEKGRP

-830 MDVPELHVEF
+830 MDCPDYHVEF

-870 ILNATGVSMK
+870 ILHATGVSMK

-886 QKLVAAFQEAG
+886 QKLVAAFKEAG

>member
-1 MDETRVRMKPESGKE
+1 
-16 KLLMETVGKSFTR
+16 METVGKSFTR

-37 GEAKYTNDLM
+37 GEAKYSNDLM
-47 PKDALWAK
+47 PKDCLQAK
-55 VVRST
+55 IVRSE
-60 IANGVVK
+60 IANGLVK
-67 AIDISEAEKVP
+67 SIDISEAEKVP

-116 NTRVRQWG
+116 NARVRQWG
-124 DEIAAVVAK
+124 DEIAAVVAT

-139 RAARLIK
+139 RAARLVK
-146 VEYEEYEP
+146 VEYEEYDP
-154 IVTIEEALA
+154 IPTIEEALA
-163 EGATPLHPDIRK
+163 PGATPLHPDIRK
-175 DNIFIHTSFRTSPD
+175 DNIFVHTSFKTSPD
-189 FDYDKAK
+189 FDYEKAK
-196 KRAIEEY
+196 QQAIEEY
-203 GEENLIEVSETLRTP
+203 GEENLIEVEGTYRTP

-241 VVASTQIP
+241 VISSTQIP
-249 HIMRRVIAQALG
+249 HITRRVISQALG
-261 WPVGKVRVIKP
+261 WPVGRVRVIKP

-284 IDEPLNAYLSIVCG
+284 LQEPLNAFLSIACG

-303 LELSREECVSQT
+303 LELSREECISQT
-315 RTRHACKGVLRG
+315 RTRHAAKGVLRG

-345 KGAYASHGHAITAGI
+345 KGAYASHGHAITAGM

-367 MHDEYGCRSD
+367 MHDAYGCRAD
-377 GYSVYTSSA
+377 GYSVYTTSA
-386 VAGAMRAYG
+386 VSGAMRAYG
-395 VPQAAFL
+395 VPQAAFF
-402 ADCLTDDLCAK
+402 ADSLTDDICYK

-419 KFRMDNCVP
+419 KFRMENCVP

-460 RREYA
+460 RKEYA
-465 NQTGPVRHGVG
+465 NQTGPVRRGVG
-476 MSIFMY
+476 MGIFMY

-517 GADTVFSQMAAETT
+517 GADTVFSQMASETT
-531 GITMDKVYIIS
+531 GITMDNVYIIS

-584 YMLGRPAEELMIW
+584 YMLDRPAEELMIW
-597 QNNICEKIHTGD
+597 QNNICEKIHTQPKTKTCVRPEG
-609 AAERTLH
+609 AQEKPAE
-616 GDGTLQGDGPE
+616 Q
-627 ASACAAGTGTG
+627 
-638 NQAAGEAAENSAEAN
+638 N

-660 GSYIDNTR
+660 GAYIDNSQ
-668 NDGSKGESAKYSA
+668 NDGSAGESVKYSA
-681 WLDGEVKEYDIHDL
+681 WLDGAVKEYDIHDL

-701 ILRDTGVEKDVKPG
+701 ILRDTGVEKDIMPG
-715 KVLLSMQELAM
+715 KVLLSMKDLAM

-807 ELLYDKTGRP
+807 ELLYNEKGRP

-830 MDVPELHVEF
+830 MDCPDYHVEF

-870 ILNATGVSMK
+870 ILHATGVSMK

-886 QKLVAAFQEAG
+886 QKLVAAFKEAG

>member
-1 MDETRVRMKPESGKE
+1 
-16 KLLMETVGKSFTR
+16 METVGKSIKR
-29 VDARGKVT
+29 VDAWGKVT

-47 PKDALWAK
+47 PKDCLQAK

-60 IANGVVK
+60 IANGLVK
-67 AIDISEAEKVP
+67 SIDISEAEKVP
-78 GVVKIVTC
+78 GVVKILTC
-86 FDVPDIQFPTAG
+86 FDVPDLQFPTAG

-116 NTRVRQWG
+116 NARVRQWG
-124 DEIAAVVAK
+124 DEIAAVVAV

-139 RAARLIK
+139 RAARLVK

-154 IVTIEEALA
+154 IVTVEQALA
-163 EGATPLHPDIRK
+163 PGATPLHPDIRK
-175 DNIFIHTSFRTSPD
+175 DNIFVHTSFKTSPD
-189 FDYDKAK
+189 FNYDEAK
-196 KRAIEEY
+196 KKAIEEY
-203 GEENLIEVSETLRTP
+203 GEENLIEVCDTYRTP

-225 EVCTSW
+225 ELCTSW

-249 HIMRRVIAQALG
+249 HIMRRVISQAIG
-261 WPVGKVRVIKP
+261 WPVGKIRVIKP

-284 IDEPLNAYLSIVCG
+284 LDEPLNAWLSIQCG
-298 GRCVC
+298 GRPVC
-303 LELSREECVSQT
+303 LELSREECIALT
-315 RTRHACKGVLRG
+315 RTRHAAKGVLRA
-327 LATKDGKLLARE
+327 LATKDGELLARE
-339 GDIYTN
+339 GFIYTN
-345 KGAYASHGHAITAGI
+345 KGAYASHGHAVTAG
-360 TTNFKDI
+360 TATNFKDI
-367 MHDEYGCRSD
+367 FHEKYGCQSD
-377 GYSVYTSSA
+377 AYSVYTSSA

-395 VPQAAFL
+395 VPQAAYL
-402 ADCLTDDLCAK
+402 ADALADDICYK

-428 PGFVASNGIT
+428 PGFVAANGIT

-460 RREYA
+460 RKEYA
-465 NQTGPVRHGVG
+465 NQSGPVRRGVG
-476 MSIFMY
+476 MSFFMY
-482 KVGVYPISLETSS
+482 KVGVHPISLETSS

-517 GADTVFSQMAAETT
+517 GADTVFSQMASETT
-531 GITMDKVYIIS
+531 GITMDRVYIIS

-584 YMLGRPAEELMIW
+584 YMLDRPADELMIY
-597 QNNICEKIHTGD
+597 QNNICEKIHTGESAPVQD
-609 AAERTLH
+609 NTGREKNPAEKLK
-616 GDGTLQGDGPE
+616 E
-627 ASACAAGTGTG
+627 
-638 NQAAGEAAENSAEAN
+638 
-653 ARKLAFG
+653 KLALG
-660 GSYIDNTR
+660 GAYIDNSR
-668 NDGSKGESAKYSA
+668 NDGSKGESEKYKDF
-681 WLDGEVKEYDIHDL
+681 LDGNIKEYDIHDL

-715 KVLLSMQELAM
+715 KVLLSMQDLAM

-732 DRSEHITAEVTNHC
+732 DRSEHITAEVTSHC

-753 GCCFVDLEVDMP
+753 GCCFVDVEVDMP
-765 LGKVKINNIINVHD
+765 LGKVKVNNIVNVHD
-779 SGTLLNPKLAEAQ
+779 SGTLLNPQLAEAQ

-797 SMGIGYALTE
+797 AMGLGYGLTE
-807 ELLYDKTGRP
+807 ELLYNDKGVP
-817 LNANLLDFKIPTA
+817 LNDNLLDFKIPTA
-830 MDVPELHVEF
+830 MDVPELNVEF
-840 LEMDDPMGP
+840 IQMDDPMGP

-870 ILNATGVSMK
+870 ILHATGVSMK

-886 QKLVAAFQEAG
+886 QKLVAAFKEAG

>member
-1 MDETRVRMKPESGKE
+1 
-16 KLLMETVGKSFTR
+16 METVGKSFTR

-37 GEAKYTNDLM
+37 GEAKYSNDLM
-47 PKDALWAK
+47 PKDCLQAK
-55 VVRST
+55 IVRSE
-60 IANGVVK
+60 IANGLVK
-67 AIDISEAEKVP
+67 SIDISEAEKVP

-116 NTRVRQWG
+116 NARVRQWG
-124 DEIAAVVAK
+124 DEIAAVVAT

-139 RAARLIK
+139 RAARL
-146 VEYEEYEP
+146 VQVVYEEYDP
-154 IVTIEEALA
+154 IPTIEEALA
-163 EGATPLHPDIRK
+163 PGATPLHPDIRK
-175 DNIFIHTSFRTSPD
+175 DNIFVHTSFKTSPD
-189 FDYDKAK
+189 FDYERAK
-196 KRAIEEY
+196 QQAIEEY
-203 GEENLIEVSETLRTP
+203 GEENLIEVEGTYRTP

-241 VVASTQIP
+241 VISSTQIP
-249 HIMRRVIAQALG
+249 HITRRVISQALG
-261 WPVGKVRVIKP
+261 WPVGRVRVIKP

-284 IDEPLNAYLSIVCG
+284 LQEPLNAFLSIACG

-303 LELSREECVSQT
+303 LELSREECISQT
-315 RTRHACKGVLRG
+315 RTRHAAKGVLRG

-345 KGAYASHGHAITAGI
+345 KGAYASHGHAITAGM

-367 MHDEYGCRSD
+367 MHDAYGCRAD
-377 GYSVYTSSA
+377 GYSVYTTSA
-386 VAGAMRAYG
+386 VSGAMRAYG
-395 VPQAAFL
+395 VPQAAFF
-402 ADCLTDDLCAK
+402 ADSLTDDICYK

-460 RREYA
+460 RKEYA
-465 NQTGPVRHGVG
+465 NQTGPVRRGVG
-476 MSIFMY
+476 MGIFMY

-517 GADTVFSQMAAETT
+517 GADTVFSQMASETT
-531 GITMDKVYIIS
+531 GITMDNVYIIS

-584 YMLGRPAEELMIW
+584 YMLDRPAEELMIW
-597 QNNICEKIHTGD
+597 QNNICEKIHTQPKTKTCVRPEG
-609 AAERTLH
+609 AQEKPAE
-616 GDGTLQGDGPE
+616 Q
-627 ASACAAGTGTG
+627 
-638 NQAAGEAAENSAEAN
+638 N

-660 GSYIDNTR
+660 GAYIDNSQ
-668 NDGSKGESAKYSA
+668 NDGSAGESVKYSA
-681 WLDGEVKEYDIHDL
+681 WLDGAVKEYDIHDL

-701 ILRDTGVEKDVKPG
+701 ILKDTGVEKDIMPG
-715 KVLLSMQELAM
+715 KVLLSMKDLAM

-807 ELLYDKTGRP
+807 ELLYNEKGRP

-830 MDVPELHVEF
+830 MDCPDYHVEF

-870 ILNATGVSMK
+870 ILHATGVSMK

-886 QKLVAAFQEAG
+886 QKLVAAFKEAG

>member
-1 MDETRVRMKPESGKE
+1 
-16 KLLMETVGKSFTR
+16 METVGKSFTR

-37 GEAKYTNDLM
+37 GEAKYSNDLM
-47 PKDALWAK
+47 PKDCLQAK
-55 VVRST
+55 IVRSE
-60 IANGVVK
+60 IANGLVK
-67 AIDISEAEKVP
+67 SIDISEAEKVP

-116 NTRVRQWG
+116 NARVRQWG
-124 DEIAAVVAK
+124 DEIAAVVAT

-139 RAARLIK
+139 RAARLVK
-146 VEYEEYEP
+146 VVYEEYDP
-154 IVTIEEALA
+154 IPTIEEALA
-163 EGATPLHPDIRK
+163 PEATPLHPDIRK
-175 DNIFIHTSFRTSPD
+175 DNIFVHTSFRTSPD

-196 KRAIEEY
+196 ERAIEEY
-203 GEENLIEVSETLRTP
+203 GEENLIEVEGTYRTP

-241 VVASTQIP
+241 VISSTQIP
-249 HIMRRVIAQALG
+249 HITRRVISQALG
-261 WPVGKVRVIKP
+261 WPVGRVRVIKP

-284 IDEPLNAYLSIVCG
+284 LQEPLNAFLSIACG

-303 LELSREECVSQT
+303 LELSREECISQT
-315 RTRHACKGVLRG
+315 RTRHAAKGVLRG

-367 MHDEYGCRSD
+367 MHDAYGCRSD
-377 GYSVYTSSA
+377 GYSVYTTSA
-386 VAGAMRAYG
+386 VSGAMRAYG
-395 VPQAAFL
+395 VPQAAFF
-402 ADCLTDDLCAK
+402 ADSLTDDICYK

-419 KFRMDNCVP
+419 QFRMDNCVP

-465 NQTGPVRHGVG
+465 NQTGPVRRGVG
-476 MSIFMY
+476 MGIFMY
-482 KVGVYPISLETSS
+482 KVGVHPISLETSS

-517 GADTVFSQMAAETT
+517 GADTVFSQMASETT
-531 GITMDKVYIIS
+531 GITMDNVYIIS

-584 YMLGRPAEELMIW
+584 YMLERPAEELMIW
-597 QNNICEKIHTGD
+597 QNNICEKIHTQPKTKTCVRPEG
-609 AAERTLH
+609 AQEKPAE
-616 GDGTLQGDGPE
+616 Q
-627 ASACAAGTGTG
+627 
-638 NQAAGEAAENSAEAN
+638 N

-660 GSYIDNTR
+660 GAYIDNSQ
-668 NDGSKGESAKYSA
+668 NDGSAGESAKYSA
-681 WLDGEVKEYDIHDL
+681 WLDGAVKEYDIHDL

-701 ILRDTGVEKDVKPG
+701 ILRDTGVEKDIMPG
-715 KVLLSMQELAM
+715 KVLLSMKDLAM

-807 ELLYDKTGRP
+807 ELLYNEKGRP

-830 MDVPELHVEF
+830 MDCPDYHVEF

-870 ILNATGVSMK
+870 ILHATGVSMK

-886 QKLVAAFQEAG
+886 QKLVAAFKEAG

>member
-1 MDETRVRMKPESGKE
+1 
-16 KLLMETVGKSFTR
+16 METVGKSFTR

-37 GEAKYTNDLM
+37 GEAKYSNDLM
-47 PKDALWAK
+47 PKDCLQAK
-55 VVRST
+55 IVRSE
-60 IANGVVK
+60 IANGLVK
-67 AIDISEAEKVP
+67 SIDISEAEKVP

-116 NTRVRQWG
+116 NARVRQWG
-124 DEIAAVVAK
+124 DEIAAVVAT

-139 RAARLIK
+139 RAARLVK
-146 VEYEEYEP
+146 VVYEEYDP
-154 IVTIEEALA
+154 IPTIEEALA
-163 EGATPLHPDIRK
+163 PGATPLHPDIRK
-175 DNIFIHTSFRTSPD
+175 DNIFVHTSFRTSPD

-196 KRAIEEY
+196 ERAIEEY
-203 GEENLIEVSETLRTP
+203 GEENLIEVEGTYRTP

-241 VVASTQIP
+241 VISSTQIP
-249 HIMRRVIAQALG
+249 HITRRVISQALG
-261 WPVGKVRVIKP
+261 WPVGRVRVIKP

-284 IDEPLNAYLSIVCG
+284 LQEPLNAFLSIACG

-303 LELSREECVSQT
+303 LELSREECISQT
-315 RTRHACKGVLRG
+315 RTRHAAKGVLRG

-367 MHDEYGCRSD
+367 MHDAYGCRSD
-377 GYSVYTSSA
+377 GYSVYTTSA
-386 VAGAMRAYG
+386 VSGAMRAYG
-395 VPQAAFL
+395 VPQAAFF
-402 ADCLTDDLCAK
+402 ADSLTDDICYK

-465 NQTGPVRHGVG
+465 NQTGPVRRGVG
-476 MSIFMY
+476 MGIFMY
-482 KVGVYPISLETSS
+482 KVGVHPISLETSS

-517 GADTVFSQMAAETT
+517 GADTVFSQMASETT
-531 GITMDKVYIIS
+531 GITMDNVYIIS

-584 YMLGRPAEELMIW
+584 YMLERPAEELMIW
-597 QNNICEKIHTGD
+597 QNNICEKIHTQPKTKTCVRPEG
-609 AAERTLH
+609 AQEKPAE
-616 GDGTLQGDGPE
+616 Q
-627 ASACAAGTGTG
+627 
-638 NQAAGEAAENSAEAN
+638 N

-660 GSYIDNTR
+660 GAYIDNSQ
-668 NDGSKGESAKYSA
+668 NDGSAGESAKYSA
-681 WLDGEVKEYDIHDL
+681 WLDGAVKEYDIHDL

-701 ILRDTGVEKDVKPG
+701 ILRDTGVEKDIMPG
-715 KVLLSMQELAM
+715 KVLLSMKDLAM

-807 ELLYDKTGRP
+807 ELLYNEKGRP

-830 MDVPELHVEF
+830 MDCPDYHVEF

-870 ILNATGVSMK
+870 ILHATGVSMK

-886 QKLVAAFQEAG
+886 QKLVAAFKEAG

>member
-1 MDETRVRMKPESGKE
+1 MEGKPC
-16 KLLMETVGKSFTR
+16 METVGKSFTR

-37 GEAKYTNDLM
+37 GEAKYSNDLM
-47 PKDALWAK
+47 PKDCLQAK
-55 VVRST
+55 IVRSE
-60 IANGVVK
+60 IANGLVK
-67 AIDISEAEKVP
+67 SIDISEAEKVP

-116 NTRVRQWG
+116 NARVRQWG
-124 DEIAAVVAK
+124 DEIAAVVAT

-139 RAARLIK
+139 RAARLVK
-146 VEYEEYEP
+146 VVYEEYDP
-154 IVTIEEALA
+154 IPTIEEALA
-163 EGATPLHPDIRK
+163 PGATPLHPDIRK
-175 DNIFIHTSFRTSPD
+175 DNIFVHTSFRTSPD

-196 KRAIEEY
+196 ERAIEEY
-203 GEENLIEVSETLRTP
+203 GEENLIEVEGTYRTP

-241 VVASTQIP
+241 VISSTQIP
-249 HIMRRVIAQALG
+249 HITRRVISQALG
-261 WPVGKVRVIKP
+261 WPVGRVRVIKP

-284 IDEPLNAYLSIVCG
+284 LQEPLNAFLSIACG

-303 LELSREECVSQT
+303 LELSREECISQT
-315 RTRHACKGVLRG
+315 RTRHAAKGVLRG

-367 MHDEYGCRSD
+367 MHDAYGCRSD
-377 GYSVYTSSA
+377 GYSVYTTSA
-386 VAGAMRAYG
+386 VSGAMRAYG
-395 VPQAAFL
+395 VPQAAFF
-402 ADCLTDDLCAK
+402 ADSLTDDICYK

-465 NQTGPVRHGVG
+465 NQTGPVRRGVG
-476 MSIFMY
+476 MGIFMY
-482 KVGVYPISLETSS
+482 KVGVHPISLETSS

-517 GADTVFSQMAAETT
+517 GADTVFSQMASETT
-531 GITMDKVYIIS
+531 GITMDNVYIIS

-584 YMLGRPAEELMIW
+584 YMLERPAEELMIW
-597 QNNICEKIHTGD
+597 QNNICEKIHTQPKTKTCVRPEG
-609 AAERTLH
+609 AQEKPAE
-616 GDGTLQGDGPE
+616 Q
-627 ASACAAGTGTG
+627 
-638 NQAAGEAAENSAEAN
+638 N

-660 GSYIDNTR
+660 GAYIDNSQ
-668 NDGSKGESAKYSA
+668 NDGSAGESAKYSA
-681 WLDGEVKEYDIHDL
+681 WLDGAVKEYDIHDL

-701 ILRDTGVEKDVKPG
+701 ILRDTGVEKDIMPG
-715 KVLLSMQELAM
+715 KVLLSMKDLAM

-807 ELLYDKTGRP
+807 ELLYNEKGRP

-830 MDVPELHVEF
+830 MDCPDYHVEF

-870 ILNATGVSMK
+870 ILHATGVSMK

-886 QKLVAAFQEAG
+886 QKLVAAFKEAG

>member
-1 MDETRVRMKPESGKE
+1 
-16 KLLMETVGKSFTR
+16 METVGKSFTR

-37 GEAKYTNDLM
+37 GEAKYTNDLL
-47 PKDALWAK
+47 PKDALQAK

-60 IANGVVK
+60 IANGLVK
-67 AIDISEAEKVP
+67 SIDISEAEKVP

-124 DEIAAVVAK
+124 DEIAAVVAE

-163 EGATPLHPDIRK
+163 PGAMPLHPDLRK
-175 DNIFIHTSFRTSPD
+175 DNIFVHTSFKTSPD
-189 FDYDKAK
+189 FDYDEAK

-203 GEENLIEVSETLRTP
+203 GEENLIEVCDTYRTP

-225 EVCTSW
+225 ETCTSW

-241 VVASTQIP
+241 VIASTQIP
-249 HIMRRVIAQALG
+249 HIMRRVISQALG

-284 IDEPLNAYLSIVCG
+284 LDEPLNAYLSIVCG

-327 LATKDGKLLARE
+327 LATKDGVLLARE

-345 KGAYASHGHAITAGI
+345 KGAYASHGHAITGGI

-367 MHDEYGCRSD
+367 MHDRYGCRSD

-386 VAGAMRAYG
+386 VSGAMRAYG

-402 ADCLTDDLCAK
+402 ADSLTDDLCAK

-447 MKRGAEFIHWDEK
+447 MKRGAEYIHWDEK

-465 NQTGPVRHGVG
+465 DQTGPVRRGVG

-517 GADTVFSQMAAETT
+517 GADTVFSQMASETT

-584 YMLGRPAEELMIW
+584 YMLDRPAEELMIW
-597 QNNICEKIHTGD
+597 QNNICEKIHTNETSEVIHPAD
-609 AAERTLH
+609 
-616 GDGTLQGDGPE
+616 
-627 ASACAAGTGTG
+627 
-638 NQAAGEAAENSAEAN
+638 ENDDNPAVKN
-653 ARKLAFG
+653 ARKLALG
-660 GSYIDNTR
+660 GAYIDNTR
-668 NDGSKGESAKYSA
+668 NDGSRGESAKYSA
-681 WLDGEVKEYDIHDL
+681 WLDGDVKEYDIHDL
-695 PNGEAA
+695 PNGTAA
-701 ILRDTGVEKDVKPG
+701 ILRDTGVEKDIVPG
-715 KVLLSMQELAM
+715 EILLSMKDLAE

-797 SMGIGYALTE
+797 VMGLGYALTE
-807 ELLYDKTGRP
+807 ELLYSKDGRP

-830 MDVPELHVEF
+830 MDVPDLHVEF

-870 ILNATGVSMK
+870 ILHATGVSMK

-886 QKLVAAFQEAG
+886 QKLVAAFKEAG

>member
-1 MDETRVRMKPESGKE
+1 
-16 KLLMETVGKSFTR
+16 METVGKSFTR

-37 GEAKYTNDLM
+37 GEAKYSNDLM
-47 PKDALWAK
+47 PKDCLQAK
-55 VVRST
+55 IVRSE
-60 IANGVVK
+60 IANGLVK
-67 AIDISEAEKVP
+67 SIDISEAEKVP

-116 NTRVRQWG
+116 NARVRQWG
-124 DEIAAVVAK
+124 DEIAAVVAT

-139 RAARLIK
+139 RAARLVK
-146 VEYEEYEP
+146 VVYEEYDP
-154 IVTIEEALA
+154 IPTIEEALA
-163 EGATPLHPDIRK
+163 PGATPLHPDIRK
-175 DNIFIHTSFRTSPD
+175 DNIFVHTSFRTSPD

-196 KRAIEEY
+196 ERAIEEY
-203 GEENLIEVSETLRTP
+203 GEENLIEVEGTYRTP

-241 VVASTQIP
+241 VISSTQIP
-249 HIMRRVIAQALG
+249 HITRRVISQALG
-261 WPVGKVRVIKP
+261 WPGGRVRVIKP

-284 IDEPLNAYLSIVCG
+284 LQEPLNAFLSIACG

-303 LELSREECVSQT
+303 LELSREECISQT
-315 RTRHACKGVLRG
+315 RTRHAAKGVLRG

-367 MHDEYGCRSD
+367 MHDAYGCRSD
-377 GYSVYTSSA
+377 GYSVYTTSA
-386 VAGAMRAYG
+386 VSGAMRAYG
-395 VPQAAFL
+395 VPQAAFF
-402 ADCLTDDLCAK
+402 ADSLTDDICYK

-465 NQTGPVRHGVG
+465 NQTGPVRRGVG
-476 MSIFMY
+476 MGIFMY
-482 KVGVYPISLETSS
+482 KVGVHPISLETSS

-517 GADTVFSQMAAETT
+517 GADTVFSQMASETT
-531 GITMDKVYIIS
+531 GITMDNVYIIS

-584 YMLGRPAEELMIW
+584 YMLERPAEELMIW
-597 QNNICEKIHTGD
+597 QNNICEKIHTQPKTKTCVRPEGTQEKP
-609 AAERTLH
+609 AE
-616 GDGTLQGDGPE
+616 Q
-627 ASACAAGTGTG
+627 
-638 NQAAGEAAENSAEAN
+638 N

-660 GSYIDNTR
+660 GAYIDNSQ
-668 NDGSKGESAKYSA
+668 NDGSAGESAKYSA
-681 WLDGEVKEYDIHDL
+681 WLDGAVKEYDIHDL

-701 ILRDTGVEKDVKPG
+701 ILRDTGVEKDIMPG
-715 KVLLSMQELAM
+715 KVLLSMKDLAM

-807 ELLYDKTGRP
+807 ELLYNEKGRP

-830 MDVPELHVEF
+830 MDCPDYHVEF

-870 ILNATGVSMK
+870 ILHATGVSMK

-886 QKLVAAFQEAG
+886 QKLVAAFKEAG

>member
-1 MDETRVRMKPESGKE
+1 
-16 KLLMETVGKSFTR
+16 METVGKSFTR

-37 GEAKYTNDLM
+37 GEAKYSNDLM
-47 PKDALWAK
+47 PKDCLQAK
-55 VVRST
+55 IVRSE
-60 IANGVVK
+60 IANGLVK
-67 AIDISEAEKVP
+67 SIDISEAEKVP

-116 NTRVRQWG
+116 NARVRQWG
-124 DEIAAVVAK
+124 DEIAAVVAT

-139 RAARLIK
+139 RAARLVK
-146 VEYEEYEP
+146 VVYEEYDP
-154 IVTIEEALA
+154 IPTIEEALA
-163 EGATPLHPDIRK
+163 PGATPLHPDIRK
-175 DNIFIHTSFRTSPD
+175 DNIFVHTSFRTSPD

-196 KRAIEEY
+196 ERAIEEY
-203 GEENLIEVSETLRTP
+203 GEENLIEVEGTYRTP

-241 VVASTQIP
+241 VISSTQIP
-249 HIMRRVIAQALG
+249 HITRRVISQALG
-261 WPVGKVRVIKP
+261 WPVGRVRVIKP

-284 IDEPLNAYLSIVCG
+284 LQEPLNAFLSIACG

-303 LELSREECVSQT
+303 LELSREECISQT
-315 RTRHACKGVLRG
+315 RTRHAAKGVLRG

-367 MHDEYGCRSD
+367 MHDAYGCRSD
-377 GYSVYTSSA
+377 GYSVYTTSA
-386 VAGAMRAYG
+386 VSGAMRAYG
-395 VPQAAFL
+395 VPQAAFF
-402 ADCLTDDLCAK
+402 ADSLTDDICYK

-419 KFRMDNCVP
+419 QFRMDNCVP

-465 NQTGPVRHGVG
+465 NQTGPVRRGVG
-476 MSIFMY
+476 MGIFMY
-482 KVGVYPISLETSS
+482 KVGVHPISLETSS

-517 GADTVFSQMAAETT
+517 GADTVFSQMASETT
-531 GITMDKVYIIS
+531 GITMDNVYIIS

-584 YMLGRPAEELMIW
+584 YMLERPAEELMIW
-597 QNNICEKIHTGD
+597 QNNICEKIHTQPKTKTCVRPEG
-609 AAERTLH
+609 AQEKPAE
-616 GDGTLQGDGPE
+616 Q
-627 ASACAAGTGTG
+627 
-638 NQAAGEAAENSAEAN
+638 N

-660 GSYIDNTR
+660 GAYIDNSQ
-668 NDGSKGESAKYSA
+668 NDGSAGESAKYSA
-681 WLDGEVKEYDIHDL
+681 WLDGAVKEYDIHDL

-701 ILRDTGVEKDVKPG
+701 ILRDTGVEKDIMPG
-715 KVLLSMQELAM
+715 KVLLSMKDLAM

-807 ELLYDKTGRP
+807 ELLYNEKGRP

-830 MDVPELHVEF
+830 MDCPDYHVEF

-870 ILNATGVSMK
+870 ILHATGVSMT

-886 QKLVAAFQEAG
+886 QKLVAAFKEAG